1 MEELWEKFKAN
12 TGLQRVLIF
21 ALLVFVLY
29 LVRSMIDLILLTFI
43 FTFLITRLEKVILR
57 WVKVPRKLI
66 VIVLYVLIV
75 IFLYFAITH
84 YLPIIIDQVIS
95 TFNAVMKFYN
105 NPGNNDFLKYV
116 VNLIN
121 DSNVKAYIDS
131 GVKFIIGSLSGIGS
145 IGISFFMALI
155 LSLFFALEQERVVHF
170 SSKFLTSKIGP
181 VFREIAYFGKK
192 FVGTFGVVLEAQ
204 FLIALV
210 NTFLTTIALIA
221 MGFPQVLTLS
231 IMVFLLGLIPVA
243 GVIISCIPLSII
255 AYSVGG
261 ITDVIVILI
270 TIVIV
275 HAIETYILNPKLMSS
290 KTDLPVFYT
299 FIILIF
305 SEHFFGVWGLI
316 VGIPVVVFLFD
327 VLGVRGNEAEIKNR
341 SFWGFK
347 KKPKKNK

>member
-12 TGLQRVLIF
+12 IGLQRVLIF
-21 ALLVFVLY
+21 ALLIFVLY

-66 VIVLYVLIV
+66 VTVLYILII
-75 IFLYFAITH
+75 IFLYIAITH
-84 YLPIIIDQVIS
+84 YLPIIIEQIIY

-105 NPGNNDFLKYV
+105 NPGNNDFIKYV
-116 VNLIN
+116 MGLIN
-121 DSNVKAYIDS
+121 DSNIKAYINS
-131 GVKFIIGSLSGIGS
+131 GLKFIIGSLSGLGS

-155 LSLFFALEQERVVHF
+155 LSLFFSLEQERVVKF

-181 VFREIAYFGKK
+181 VFREVAYFGKK
-192 FVGTFGVVLEAQ
+192 FISTFGVVLEAQ

-270 TIVIV
+270 TVVIV
-275 HAIETYILNPKLMSS
+275 HAIETYFLNPKLMSS

-327 VLGVRGNEAEIKNR
+327 VLGVRGDESELNNR
-341 SFWGFK
+341 NFWGFK
-347 KKPKKNK
+347 KKQKKA